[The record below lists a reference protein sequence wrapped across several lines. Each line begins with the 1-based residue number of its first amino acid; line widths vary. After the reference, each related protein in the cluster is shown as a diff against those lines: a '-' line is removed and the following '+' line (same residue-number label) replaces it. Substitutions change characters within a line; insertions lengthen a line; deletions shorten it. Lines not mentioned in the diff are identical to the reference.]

1 MSVLKRLFDIF
12 LSIILLI
19 ILIIPF
25 IFIGIISVI
34 TQGIPVLLR
43 QKRYGK
49 NGKAF
54 VIYKFRTMK
63 QNAPQMAT
71 NSLSE
76 EYITHWGRFLR
87 KTSIDELPQI
97 INILKGDMSFIGPRP
112 LILEEQE
119 IHKLRLENGIYS
131 VRPGMTGWAQINGRD
146 EVTLEEKVVLDKYYI
161 DNQSIMLDIKIIL
174 KSFSAVLFGKGV
186 RK

>member
-1 MSVLKRLFDIF
+1 MSFLKRLFDIF

-25 IFIGIISVI
+25 AVIGIVSAIM
-34 TQGIPVLLR
+34 QGSPVLLR
-43 QKRYGK
+43 QKRYGLD
-49 NGKAF
+49 GKIF

-63 QNAPQMAT
+63 KDAPQMAT
-71 NSLSE
+71 NSLDE
-76 EYITHWGRFLR
+76 KYITHWGSFLR

-97 INILKGDMSFIGPRP
+97 INVLKGDMSFIGPRP
-112 LILEEQE
+112 LIIEEQD

-146 EVTLEEKVVLDKYYI
+146 EVSGEQKVVLDKYYV
-161 DNQSIMLDIKIIL
+161 DNWSLLFDLKIIFG
-174 KSFSAVLFGKGV
+174 SFSAVILGKGV